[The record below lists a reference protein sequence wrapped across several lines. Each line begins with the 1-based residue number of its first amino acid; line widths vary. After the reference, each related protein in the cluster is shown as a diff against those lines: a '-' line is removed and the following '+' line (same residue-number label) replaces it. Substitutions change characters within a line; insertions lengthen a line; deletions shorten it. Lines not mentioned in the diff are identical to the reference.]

1 MPMNREHTPCRDRV
15 VAEYVI
21 GRGTSPQVMAELAA
35 RMGGRLGDTVLVYLS
50 GRVKLE
56 RWAGEDEADVIV
68 SALSEN
74 RPRRDRSRAARAC

>member
-1 MPMNREHTPCRDRV
+1 MPMSHDKVQPRDRV

-21 GRGTSPQVMAELAA
+21 GRGTSPQVMVDLAT
-35 RMGGRLGDTVLVYLS
+35 RMGGRLGDTVLVYMS

-56 RWAGEDEADVIV
+56 RWAGEYDADMIV